1 MEATVRSGSFGSS
14 LRRHTPVFPAA
25 KHRSGCAAA
34 RPQVGDPLLESIN
47 EHAGPA
53 WVASPDLLS
62 ISANPAAR
70 ARIDSLAA
78 GRDPHRPNA
87 AREMLTRIYED
98 SLRTALRTATHGGD
112 TRPGTVE
119 QRFPQRISCTVGR
132 EELDLLV
139 LEVRAMSSLRGDSSQ
154 AEGRDQIV
162 AYLLVA

>member
-14 LRRHTPVFPAA
+14 LRRHTPVFPAT

-78 GRDPHRPNA
+78 ECGPHNPNA
-87 AREMLTRIYED
+87 TRRRLNRIYEE
-98 SLRTALRTATHGGD
+98 SLRSALKTAAHGGGSAPD
-112 TRPGTVE
+112 AVE
-119 QRFPQRISCTVGR
+119 QCFPQRISCTIGG
-132 EELDLLV
+132 EKLDLLV
-139 LEVRAMSSLRGDSSQ
+139 LEVRTMSSLRGDALQ
-154 AEGRDQIV
+154 AEGCEEAV